1 MNAES
6 GFERVQKI
14 VMIKE
19 DARVPKIVV
28 ERNGNYG
35 SYTTYL
41 ELDDALPQTMQ
52 TFPIKMVSDLICSL
66 YDQGYRIGEQVNSD
80 EDLK

>member
-14 VMIKE
+14 VMLKE

-52 TFPIKMVSDLICSL
+52 TFPIKMVSKMICEL
-66 YDQGYRIGEQVNSD
+66 YDAGYKIVEQVNSD
-80 EDLK
+80 SDMQ